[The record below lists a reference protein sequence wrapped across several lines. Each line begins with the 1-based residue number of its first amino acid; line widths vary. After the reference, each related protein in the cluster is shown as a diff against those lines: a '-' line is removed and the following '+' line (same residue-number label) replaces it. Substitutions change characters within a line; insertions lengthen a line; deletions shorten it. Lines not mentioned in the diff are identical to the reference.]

1 MGSHVE
7 IIDFSRPDGSRRNLF
22 ISGIPAALCEE
33 VIVVGLQ
40 LTTGNVSLC
49 ERHSP
54 NKPCLVNNVSLQ

>member
-33 VIVVGLQ
+33 AIVVGLK
-40 LTTGNVSLC
+40 L
-49 ERHSP
+49 
-54 NKPCLVNNVSLQ
+54 KLQEMSVYVKDTDRISHDW